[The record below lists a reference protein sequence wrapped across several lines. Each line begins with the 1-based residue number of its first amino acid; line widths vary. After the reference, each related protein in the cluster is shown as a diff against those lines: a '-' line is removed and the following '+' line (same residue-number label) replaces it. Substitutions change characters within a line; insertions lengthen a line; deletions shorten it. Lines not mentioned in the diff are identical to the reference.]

1 MRKAN
6 TTLARRSFFLIPAA
20 GLLLAFAVLGSQSD
34 PLHAQTVE
42 AWEQSTNE
50 RQPPDKIMD
59 AIGLKPGMVIGE
71 VGAGRGRFTVH
82 LAVRV
87 GPTGRVYANDIN
99 ADGLAAIRDRCL
111 RDKLGNVETILGRV
125 DDPLFPKASLD
136 LVFMVLT
143 YHHLARPVDLLKNL
157 IPSLKPGATVVVID
171 PDPVKEP
178 GEIASEYT
186 PLEKIEREAG
196 AAGFEIARTETFLS
210 RDNLFVLQVKG
221 QNKLAFGEA
230 ASGDGWKL
238 VNRGATAIVDGV
250 RKAVRFDERP
260 GNGIAWL
267 EGSKFTEGTIEFD
280 VRGKDV
286 PQRSFVG
293 IVFNGTDDETWDAVY
308 FRPFNF
314 KNPDPKNAG
323 HSVQYVS
330 HPAWTWQKLRAE
342 RPDQFEKPVRPIPD
356 PNGWFHARVVV
367 TASNIRVYVNGAA
380 EPCLE
385 VEKLGNRGEGR
396 VGLFLGNNSGG
407 DFADL
412 KIIPAAVSF
421 AAEMG
426 RNKIAFFR
434 SEKVAFKKPT
444 RPMMHFR

>member
-1 MRKAN
+1 MRKTN
-6 TTLARRSFFLIPAA
+6 TTLTRRRFFLIPAA
-20 GLLLAFAVLGSQSD
+20 GLLLAFAVLGPISD

-42 AWEQSTNE
+42 AREQSTNE
-50 RQPPDKIMD
+50 RQPPDRIMD

-210 RDNLFVLQVKG
+210 RDNLFILQVKG
-221 QNKLAFGEA
+221 QNKLASGERSVVLA
-230 ASGDGWKL
+230 D
-238 VNRGATAIVDGV
+238 RGHLQAI
-250 RKAVRFDERP
+250 
-260 GNGIAWL
+260 I
-267 EGSKFTEGTIEFD
+267 
-280 VRGKDV
+280 
-286 PQRSFVG
+286 
-293 IVFNGTDDETWDAVY
+293 
-308 FRPFNF
+308 
-314 KNPDPKNAG
+314 
-323 HSVQYVS
+323 H
-330 HPAWTWQKLRAE
+330 
-342 RPDQFEKPVRPIPD
+342 
-356 PNGWFHARVVV
+356 
-367 TASNIRVYVNGAA
+367 
-380 EPCLE
+380 
-385 VEKLGNRGEGR
+385 
-396 VGLFLGNNSGG
+396 
-407 DFADL
+407 
-412 KIIPAAVSF
+412 
-421 AAEMG
+421 
-426 RNKIAFFR
+426 
-434 SEKVAFKKPT
+434 
-444 RPMMHFR
+444 

>member
-1 MRKAN
+1 MRKTN
-6 TTLARRSFFLIPAA
+6 TTLTRRLLTLIPAA
-20 GLLLAFAVLGSQSD
+20 GLLLAFAVLGPESD

-42 AWEQSTNE
+42 AREQSTNE
-50 RQPPDKIMD
+50 RQPPDRIMD
-59 AIGLKPGMVIGE
+59 AIGLKLGMVIGE

-186 PLEKIEREAG
+186 PREKIEREAG
-196 AAGFEIARTETFLS
+196 AAGFEIVRTETFLS
-210 RDNLFVLQVKG
+210 RDNLFILQVKG
-221 QNKLAFGEA
+221 KNKPASGEA
-230 ASGDGWKL
+230 SVVLAENGWKM
-238 VNRGATAIVDGV
+238 VNRGATAIVDGF

-314 KNPDPKNAG
+314 KNPDPVNAG
-323 HSVQYVS
+323 RGDRRH
-330 HPAWTWQKLRAE
+330 
-342 RPDQFEKPVRPIPD
+342 
-356 PNGWFHARVVV
+356 
-367 TASNIRVYVNGAA
+367 GA
-380 EPCLE
+380 
-385 VEKLGNRGEGR
+385 
-396 VGLFLGNNSGG
+396 
-407 DFADL
+407 
-412 KIIPAAVSF
+412 
-421 AAEMG
+421 
-426 RNKIAFFR
+426 
-434 SEKVAFKKPT
+434 
-444 RPMMHFR
+444 